1 MQVSPEILFSIAGFQ
16 ITNTVIATI
25 ITDIVII
32 VLVLIISRAVALK
45 PGSMQNAVEAIVDYF
60 RETTEEIVGEKVSF
74 IYPWVLSFFLFILIS
89 NLLAQLPGFESIRFQ
104 TLTSEHH
111 GVPFLRAATSD
122 LNFTLALAVISIVV
136 THYFSIKYTGIKA
149 YIRRFITFKMF
160 PILLFV
166 GILEFINEI
175 IKLISFSFRLF
186 GNIFAGE
193 RVIATMYNLFPFGL
207 PLPFIILEIMVALI
221 QAIVFA
227 MLTMVFMHIMT
238 DKTHIATRKKG
249 EMK

>member
-1 MQVSPEILFSIAGFQ
+1 MQISPETLFSIAGFP

-25 ITDIVII
+25 IADIVII
-32 VLVLIISRAVALK
+32 VLVLIVSRVVALK
-45 PGSMQNAVEAIVDYF
+45 PDSLQNVVEVIVDYF
-60 RETTEEIVGEKVSF
+60 RETTEEIVGERASF

-89 NLLAQLPGFESIRFQ
+89 NLLAQFPGFESIRFQ

-149 YIRRFITFKMF
+149 YLTRFITFKMF

-166 GILEFINEI
+166 GILEFVNEI
-175 IKLISFSFRLF
+175 TKFISFSFRLF

-193 RVIATMYNLFPFGL
+193 RVIATMYCLFPFGL

-227 MLTMVFMHIMT
+227 MLTMAFMHIMT
-238 DKTHIATRKKG
+238 DKSH
-249 EMK
+249 

>member
-1 MQVSPEILFSIAGFQ
+1 MQISPEILFSIAGFQ

-25 ITDIVII
+25 VADIVII
-32 VLVLIISRAVALK
+32 VLVLIVSRVVALK
-45 PGSMQNAVEAIVDYF
+45 PGSVQNAIEAIVDYF
-60 RETTEEIVGEKVSF
+60 RETTEEIVGERASF

-89 NLLAQLPGFESIRFQ
+89 NLLAQFPGFESIRFQ

-122 LNFTLALAVISIVV
+122 LNFTLALAVISIVA

-149 YIRRFITFKMF
+149 YLTRFITFKMF
-160 PILLFV
+160 PIFLFV
-166 GILEFINEI
+166 GILEFVNETV
-175 IKLISFSFRLF
+175 KLISFSFRLF

-193 RVIATMYNLFPFGL
+193 RVIATMYGLFPFGL
-207 PLPFIILEIMVALI
+207 PIPFIILEIMVALI

-238 DKTHIATRKKG
+238 DKSHT
-249 EMK
+249 

>member
-1 MQVSPEILFSIAGFQ
+1 MQLSPEILFSIAGFPV
-16 ITNTVIATI
+16 TNTVIATV
-25 ITDIVII
+25 ITDIAII
-32 VLVLIISRAVALK
+32 ALVLTASRAIALK
-45 PGSMQNAVEAIVDYF
+45 PSNIQNAVEAIVDYF
-60 RETTEEIVGEKVSF
+60 RETTEEIAGEKASF

-89 NLLAQLPGFESIRFQ
+89 NLLAQFPGFESIRFQ

-122 LNFTLALAVISIVV
+122 LNFTLALAAISVIV

-149 YIRRFITFKMF
+149 YLTRFITFKMF
-160 PILLFV
+160 PIFLFV
-166 GILEFINEI
+166 GILEFVNEI
-175 IKLISFSFRLF
+175 TKLISFSFRLF

-193 RVIATMYNLFPFGL
+193 RVMSNMYGLFPFGL

-227 MLTMVFMHIMT
+227 MLTMAFMHIMT
-238 DKTHIATRKKG
+238 DKSHSEARKKG